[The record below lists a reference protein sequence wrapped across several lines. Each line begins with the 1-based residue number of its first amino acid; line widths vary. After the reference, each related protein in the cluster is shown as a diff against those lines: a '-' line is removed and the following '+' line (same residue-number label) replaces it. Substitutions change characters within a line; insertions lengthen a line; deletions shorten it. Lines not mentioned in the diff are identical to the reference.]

1 MVSVKILKYYSIKYI
16 NNEIL
21 FQNMAKSKEGTIVLD
36 EADRKLIW
44 LLTENCRLSIKELA
58 KRTGLTVSSVFR
70 RIRFYE
76 ESGIVN
82 SWTADLSLAKIGYAV
97 SAYVTIKLRNISK
110 AKRDELFDYLAS
122 HKNVSGM
129 ASTIGAYD
137 LIIKIVAKDNEELET
152 ISNDIRQKFRD
163 LIDDWMPVPVLRNY
177 KFNFVPR
184 KNELS

>member
-1 MVSVKILKYYSIKYI
+1 MFSVKIMKYYSIKYI

-21 FQNMAKSKEGTIVLD
+21 FQNMAKSKEGTIALD
-36 EADRKLIW
+36 EADRKL
-44 LLTENCRLSIKELA
+44 A
-58 KRTGLTVSSVFR
+58 KKTGLTVSSVFR

-184 KNELS
+184 KNELI